1 MLDYLIKG
9 FNRNYQ
15 IDEIDLEYM
24 NNVNKN
30 KVNEDKFK
38 KKKFPDLVKMELF
51 LYCISIVNK
60 YL

>member
-30 KVNEDKFK
+30 KLNEDKFK
-38 KKKFPDLVKMELF
+38 KKKLPDLVKMELF